1 MDQSTETPG
10 DVRWLTRAEQDAWKA
25 LAGVM
30 FKLPAAL
37 DAQLQRD
44 SQLTLFE
51 YFVLSALSTADCR
64 ALSMGEL
71 AAIANGSLSR
81 LSNVIKKLEI
91 RGAVR
96 REPSPD
102 NRRYTHAILTDA
114 GWDLIVA
121 AAPKHAEAVR
131 RQVFDMLTEDQVGEL
146 TTIAQR
152 IARGMEP
159 DACWP

>member
-10 DVRWLTRAEQDAWKA
+10 DVRWLTPAEQDAWRA
-25 LAGVM
+25 LAGVVI
-30 FKLPAAL
+30 KLPAAL
-37 DAQLQRD
+37 EAQLQRD

-51 YFVLSALSTADCR
+51 YFVLSALSAADCW

-71 AAIANGSLSR
+71 AAIVNGSLSR

-102 NRRYTHAILTDA
+102 NRRYTHAILTNA
-114 GWDLIVA
+114 GWDLLVA

-131 RQVFDMLTEDQVGEL
+131 RHVFDMLTEDQVAQL
-146 TTIAQR
+146 TTL
-152 IARGMEP
+152 ARGILRGTEP